1 MRKMAREKALSYE
14 DSAFLVDRDGP
25 PTAACDQRDALW
37 ASPTN
42 S

>member
-14 DSAFLVDRDGP
+14 DSAFVDRDGP